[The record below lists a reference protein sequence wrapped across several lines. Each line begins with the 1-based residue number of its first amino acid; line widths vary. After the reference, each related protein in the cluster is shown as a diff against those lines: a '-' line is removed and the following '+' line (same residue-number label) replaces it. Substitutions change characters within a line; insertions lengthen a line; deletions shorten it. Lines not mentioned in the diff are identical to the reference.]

1 MNIDLGAN
9 YLQSKF
15 QNTGLLQNKFVEVQ
29 YLDKKKFIV
38 VQYFSQNFQSKIPIE
53 DNQSKFNKNFC

>member
-1 MNIDLGAN
+1 MLYEFQSVPENVMNIDLGAN

-29 YLDKKKFIV
+29 NLDKK
-38 VQYFSQNFQSKIPIE
+38 NA
-53 DNQSKFNKNFC
+53 